1 MASNKLKAK
10 QIEAYRGQGT
20 LQDGDG
26 LMLRDGRWVLR
37 IQVDG
42 KRRDLGLGGVADVTL
57 KMARERAAEARRKA
71 TSGKECGTFG
81 TAQATFK
88 DTWEQFW
95 QLKKPQLSNGK
106 HVWQWT
112 QTMEAYVLPAIGA
125 RPVADVRPPEII
137 AIIKPIWHEK
147 HVTASRLLQRIDS
160 VFEHAI
166 VTELRE
172 RANPCTGVAKR
183 LGSKREAPRHF
194 RALPYADVPALMARL
209 RAMPATPARLCLQ
222 WTILTACRAGEGRFA
237 VAEEVTD
244 RQWTIPAERTKM
256 RRPHVVPLSD
266 AALEVL
272 EHAAKLP
279 RPEGCRY
286 LFPTPA
292 GEALSDMSM
301 TMLVRKLG
309 LGEAT
314 TVHGLR
320 SSFRDWAGEAF
331 RAREVVAEACLAH
344 VVSNKTEAAYAR
356 ATYLEER
363 RKLMAAWGGYLTTE
377 RVAAAA

>member
-1 MASNKLKAK
+1 MATNKLTAK

-57 KMARERAAEARRKA
+57 KMARERATEARRKA
-71 TSGKECGTFG
+71 IAGQECGAAA
-81 TAQATFK
+81 AQVTFK
-88 DTWEQFW
+88 DAWERFW
-95 QLKKPQLSNGK
+95 QLKKPSLSNGK

-112 QTMEAYVLPAIGA
+112 QTVEAYVLPAIGA

-137 AIIKPIWHEK
+137 AIIEPLWRDK
-147 HVTASRLLQRIDS
+147 HVTASRLLQRIHS

-172 RANPCTGVAKR
+172 RASPCTGVAKQ
-183 LGSKREAPRHF
+183 LGAKREAPRHF

-209 RAMPATPARLCLQ
+209 RAMPATPARLCLM
-222 WTILTACRAGEGRFA
+222 WTILTACRAGEGRLA
-237 VAEEVTD
+237 VAEEVAGL
-244 RQWTIPAERTKM
+244 QWTIPAERTKM
-256 RRPHVVPLSD
+256 RRPHIVPLSD

-272 EHAAKLP
+272 EHAANLP
-279 RPEGCRY
+279 RPEGCRF
-286 LFPTPA
+286 LFPTPS

-309 LGEAT
+309 LAEAT

-320 SSFRDWAGEAF
+320 SSFRDWAGEAAK
-331 RAREVVAEACLAH
+331 AREVVAEACLAH
-344 VVSNKTEAAYAR
+344 VVSDKTVAAYAR

-363 RKLMAAWGGYLTTE
+363 RELMAAWGGYLTTE